1 MCARDGGSITAT
13 PSGDA
18 HVFERE
24 LSTGLYGRIFLR
36 EDPMRIEVNN
46 KVNLT
51 RATISLIHELLHM
64 GEELLKDPLPHKRL
78 HWVAM
83 ALFSSAR
90 DLFVG
95 TEQPLPAIEALV
107 ADAFRYAGL
116 NASRDRVR
124 TWARFIQR
132 EVAPTVRRYREVRR
146 ERGG

>member
-1 MCARDGGSITAT
+1 MTST

-18 HVFERE
+18 QVFERE

-36 EDPMRIEVNN
+36 EDPMRIEVNS

-78 HWVAM
+78 HWVAT
-83 ALFSSAR
+83 ALFSNAR
-90 DLFVG
+90 DLFLK
-95 TEQPLPAIEALV
+95 ESLPLPAIEAIV

-116 NASRDRVR
+116 ATGADRIRV
-124 TWARFIQR
+124 WSRFIQR
-132 EVAPTVRRYREVRR
+132 EVAPTVRRYREVRS